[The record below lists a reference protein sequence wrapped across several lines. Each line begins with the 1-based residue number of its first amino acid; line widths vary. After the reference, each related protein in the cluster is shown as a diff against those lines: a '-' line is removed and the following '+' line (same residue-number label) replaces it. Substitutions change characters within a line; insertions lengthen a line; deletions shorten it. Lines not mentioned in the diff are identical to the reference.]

1 MLQIDM
7 AEELKKVYIYSCVL
21 LLIEPFGAVLGAELF
36 FYTPVILFYI
46 FPKKITMHVSDGVPC
61 EKKS

>member
-7 AEELKKVYIYSCVL
+7 AEELKKVYIYPCAL

-36 FYTPVILFYI
+36 FYTPVILFV
-46 FPKKITMHVSDGVPC
+46 FFKK
-61 EKKS
+61 EF

>member
-7 AEELKKVYIYSCVL
+7 AEELKKVYIYSCAL

-36 FYTPVILFYI
+36 YDTPAILFCI
-46 FPKKITMHVSDGVPC
+46 FPKRILTMHACDGIP
-61 EKKS
+61 

>member
-21 LLIEPFGAVLGAELF
+21 VLIEPFGAVLGAELF
-36 FYTPVILFYI
+36 LYTPVILH
-46 FPKKITMHVSDGVPC
+46 FPNKITMHVSDGVPC